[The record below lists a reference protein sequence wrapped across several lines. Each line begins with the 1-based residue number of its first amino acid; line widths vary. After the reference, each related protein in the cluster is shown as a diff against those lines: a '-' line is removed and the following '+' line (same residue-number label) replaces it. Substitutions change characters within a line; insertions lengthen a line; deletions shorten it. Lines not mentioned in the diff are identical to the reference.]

1 MEREVG
7 KSKSKTS
14 AQLPLDQGTGGG
26 WMWSC
31 PTSGGTAVRA
41 SPLIL
46 ILGCCLLSIFS
57 RVARGRASSGRVVL
71 CRLLSIREQSKS
83 EDSGVGCRVPVRA
96 GWRLLRFI
104 TAKARCLWNSPP
116 PLQGKAARKRES
128 EERMGMPRGLS
139 AYMVDMVWAVLAGW
153 VSACLLVANEIARG
167 MRAGEIGPFV
177 VG

>member
-57 RVARGRASSGRVVL
+57 RVARGRA
-71 CRLLSIREQSKS
+71 LLSVYSVAWRGDEHQVAELCCAGCYPSESKAKAKVKVNS
-83 EDSGVGCRVPVRA
+83 RSRLPHIYLSIPHA
-96 GWRLLRFI
+96 HSNLLRSRF
-104 TAKARCLWNSPP
+104 RRR
-116 PLQGKAARKRES
+116 LQGAR
-128 EERMGMPRGLS
+128 
-139 AYMVDMVWAVLAGW
+139 
-153 VSACLLVANEIARG
+153 ACWLEIAPVHHRQG
-167 MRAGEIGPFV
+167 
-177 VG
+177 